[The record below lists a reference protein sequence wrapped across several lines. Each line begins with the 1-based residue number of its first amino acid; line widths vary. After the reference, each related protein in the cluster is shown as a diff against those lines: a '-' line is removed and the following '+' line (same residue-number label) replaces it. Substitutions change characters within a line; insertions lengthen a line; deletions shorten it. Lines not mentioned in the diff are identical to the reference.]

1 MEAYTSGIEAAQ
13 KRVQVAMEKF
23 AMDLN
28 NTGAIEGF
36 YNFLADFIKNIKT
49 IAITVGILAA
59 ALKGNEIVN
68 LFGSMLYK
76 LQGATLDFGNGI
88 SKIVSFPFMDKT
100 ERKGILDEKF

>member
-49 IAITVGILAA
+49 CAA
-59 ALKGNEIVN
+59 H
-68 LFGSMLYK
+68 
-76 LQGATLDFGNGI
+76 
-88 SKIVSFPFMDKT
+88 
-100 ERKGILDEKF
+100 KF